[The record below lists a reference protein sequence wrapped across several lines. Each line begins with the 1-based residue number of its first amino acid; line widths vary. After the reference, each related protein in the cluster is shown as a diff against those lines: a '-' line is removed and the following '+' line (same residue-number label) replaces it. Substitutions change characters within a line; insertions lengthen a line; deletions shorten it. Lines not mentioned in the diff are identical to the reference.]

1 MAQLNSSQNVVVG
14 VYATPPSDHKPETG
28 LFLVFAYD
36 RYYPQGGFNDYLGMA
51 LSLSQARKMIDEAD
65 TVMGSYQIV
74 SHKTFE
80 VVESGD
86 IDINEVH

>member
-1 MAQLNSSQNVVVG
+1 MAQLNSSQNVVVD
-14 VYATPPSDHKPETG
+14 VYAMPPSDHKPETG

-51 LSLSQARKMIDEAD
+51 LSLDQARRMIDAAG

-80 VVESGD
+80 VVEAGE
-86 IDINEVH
+86 INEVH